1 MKVVLINPI
10 GATPD
15 LKPTSILRPRVPS
28 LVGDPISLRQTNIV
42 ELGATLSGLGHQTT
56 VLLGDL
62 YLDQSPWEFNNGLR
76 VLPIPTI
83 LRTPFHPALLPM
95 TPGLMGHPVLR
106 EADVVQVGEFHQP
119 STFFVSVAAREAE
132 VPLVLWQETFG
143 PMQLPGSLYQRA
155 FEATAGRYVR
165 GSVRSYI
172 PRTTKARAYLR
183 FLGIRPE
190 AITPWIPSG
199 VDVET
204 FTPGKSHHAPEDFGW
219 QRDVRVL
226 LVVARLHHIKGVDLA
241 FRALAEVLSK
251 APAARLLV
259 AGSGPELPHL
269 RRLMTELHLEEKVW
283 LLGQRSR
290 EELISLYNLA
300 DIVLNTSRKDLL
312 PFSLMEASACGRPC
326 VTSDVGAVRD
336 IVADGETGF
345 VVSRVGSK
353 AMCNAILS
361 LLGDDD
367 RRTTF
372 GSEARRRMEKYFS
385 FSKVAKNL
393 LEVYRGASS

>member
-62 YLDQSPWEFNNGLR
+62 YLDGHPREFNNGLR

-95 TPGLMGHPVLR
+95 TPGLMAHPVIR

-119 STFFVSVAAREAE
+119 STFFASVATREAE

-143 PMQLPGSLYQRA
+143 PMQVPGSLYQRA

-165 GSVRSYI
+165 SSVRSYI
-172 PRTTKARAYLR
+172 PRTTKARAYLQL
-183 FLGIRPE
+183 LGIRPE

-199 VDVET
+199 VDVDT
-204 FTPGKSHHAPEDFGW
+204 FTPGKSHHASEDFGW

-226 LVVARLHHIKGVDLA
+226 LLVARLHRIKGVDLA
-241 FRALAEVLSK
+241 LRVLAELLNE
-251 APAARLLV
+251 APEVRLLV
-259 AGSGPELPHL
+259 AGSGPELPQL
-269 RRLMTELHLEEKVW
+269 RRLITGLHLEENVR

-290 EELISLYNLA
+290 EQLTSLYNLA
-300 DIVLNTSRKDLL
+300 DIVLSTSRKDLL

-326 VTSDVGAVRD
+326 VASDVGAVRD
-336 IVADGETGF
+336 IVVDGETGL
-345 VVSRVGSK
+345 VVSQGGSK
-353 AMCNAILS
+353 ALCNAVLS
-361 LLGDDD
+361 LLRDDD
-367 RRTTF
+367 RRTVF

-393 LEVYRGASS
+393 LEVYREASS